1 MAANATTNPSQL
13 LPLGN
18 RRPLGSRNRELTFR
32 IGGRG
37 AVPRQ
42 ALAECGEMYKTKCGS
57 TLSSK
62 SSRQQ
67 AAPAL

>member
-42 ALAECGEMYKTKCGS
+42 ALAECGEMYKTKCDS
-57 TLSSK
+57 TLGSK
-62 SSRQQ
+62 SS
-67 AAPAL
+67 P